1 MDIWVRRLAVAVL
14 LTVVDAQLPKPARA
28 PLVLHKP
35 FMVVWNAPTEQCRLR
50 YKVDLDLSV
59 FDIASNTNETLSG
72 SNVTIFYHTHLGY
85 YPYYSD
91 NGDPVNGG
99 VPQNESLIK
108 HLNKAKSD
116 IDYCIPMKKFQ
127 GLAVIDW
134 ENWRPQWDRNWGN
147 KSIYRNKSLEM
158 VRRRHPQWSEDK
170 IRKVAKEEF
179 ENAGKSFMNNTIL
192 LAEHMRP
199 NGLWGYYLYPDCYNY
214 DYKEHPQTYTGKCP
228 AIESSRN
235 DLLLWLWK
243 ESTALYPSIYLD
255 YILKSSPNAL
265 KFVHYRV
272 KEAIRVASIARK
284 DYVLP
289 VFVYSRPFYA
299 YTFHVL
305 TETDLVNTI
314 GESAALG
321 AAGVVLW
328 GSMRYASSKESCST
342 VKRYIDGPLGHYVIN
357 VTSAAKL
364 CSKVLC
370 KKNGRCIRKNSDSSA
385 YLHLSPT
392 NFKIRARHSERG
404 PRFQVTGEPSLESI
418 EAMRQ
423 RFMCQCY
430 QGWTGIFCE
439 LPDQRLMERWVHVVF
454 SGSRKQKFYVFL
466 LGVMQ
471 LLLHYTGGHRMGPCK
486 VGRSLMPICVL
497 IYIHMYMRIDE
508 RLSVYIIIHV
518 SISLAQKQQNSYEGC
533 EALFSAWWEQARRQ
547 LCNLIAWHI
556 WPLLPC
562 G

>member
-1 MDIWVRRLAVAVL
+1 VMTPRGPKKTVL
-14 LTVVDAQLPKPARA
+14 DA
-28 PLVLHKP
+28 PLLLHKP
-35 FMVVWNAPTEQCRLR
+35 FIVVWNAPTEQCRLR
-50 YKVDLDLSV
+50 YNVDLDLSV

-72 SNVTIFYHTHLGY
+72 SNVTIFYHTHLGH
-85 YPYYSD
+85 YPYYLD
-91 NGDPVNGG
+91 TGVPVNGG

-116 IDYCIPMKKFQ
+116 IDHSIPMKKFQ

-147 KSIYRNKSLEM
+147 KTIYRNKSLEL

-214 DYKEHPQTYTGKCP
+214 DYKEHPKVYTGRCP
-228 AIESSRN
+228 DIESSRN

-243 ESTALYPSIYLD
+243 ESIALYPSIYLD

-272 KEAIRVASIARK
+272 KEAIRIASVARK
-284 DYVLP
+284 DYV
-289 VFVYSRPFYA
+289 FFD
-299 YTFHVL
+299 TFL
-305 TETDLVNTI
+305 FQTDLVNTI

-321 AAGVVLW
+321 AAGLVLW
-328 GSMRYASSKESCST
+328 GSMQYASSKVSEVDLQMLT
-342 VKRYIDGPLGHYVIN
+342 DGPLGHYVIN

-370 KKNGRCIRKNSDSSA
+370 KKNGRCVRKISDSSA
-385 YLHLSPT
+385 YLHLSPEDI
-392 NFKIRARHSERG
+392 K
-404 PRFQVTGEPSLESI
+404 
-418 EAMRQ
+418 AMKQ
-423 RFMCQCY
+423 SFACQCY

-439 LPDQRLMERWVHVVF
+439 LPDRSLLEQWAHTLFNRSKNQMLNF
-454 SGSRKQKFYVFL
+454 LLFGSMQVFL
-466 LGVMQ
+466 L
-471 LLLHYTGGHRMGPCK
+471 L
-486 VGRSLMPICVL
+486 
-497 IYIHMYMRIDE
+497 
-508 RLSVYIIIHV
+508 IIH
-518 SISLAQKQQNSYEGC
+518 
-533 EALFSAWWEQARRQ
+533 
-547 LCNLIAWHI
+547 
-556 WPLLPC
+556 
-562 G
+562 

>member
-1 MDIWVRRLAVAVL
+1 LAVVAL
-14 LTVVDAQLPKPARA
+14 LTLAEAHLPKPARA

-50 YKVDLDLSV
+50 YKVDLDLAV
-59 FDIASNTNETLSG
+59 FDIASNINETLSG
-72 SNVTIFYHTHLGY
+72 PNVTIFYHTHLGY
-85 YPYYSD
+85 YPYYSE

-108 HLNKAKSD
+108 HLSKAKSD
-116 IDYCIPMKKFQ
+116 IEYCIPMKKFQ

-147 KSIYRNKSLEM
+147 KSIYRNKSLEI
-158 VRRRHPQWSEDK
+158 VRRRHP
-170 IRKVAKEEF
+170 R
-179 ENAGKSFMNNTIL
+179 
-192 LAEHMRP
+192 
-199 NGLWGYYLYPDCYNY
+199 
-214 DYKEHPQTYTGKCP
+214 HPQIYTGKCP
-228 AIESSRN
+228 PIESFRN

-284 DYVLP
+284 DYILP

-299 YTFHVL
+299 YTFHAL
-305 TETDLVNTI
+305 TERDLVNTI

-328 GSMRYASSKESCST
+328 GSMQYASSEESCLR

-392 NFKIRARHSERG
+392 DFKIHDRHSERG

-418 EAMRQ
+418 EAMKQ
-423 RFMCQCY
+423 RFICQCY

-439 LPDQRLMERWVHVVF
+439 
-454 SGSRKQKFYVFL
+454 
-466 LGVMQ
+466 
-471 LLLHYTGGHRMGPCK
+471 
-486 VGRSLMPICVL
+486 
-497 IYIHMYMRIDE
+497 
-508 RLSVYIIIHV
+508 
-518 SISLAQKQQNSYEGC
+518 
-533 EALFSAWWEQARRQ
+533 
-547 LCNLIAWHI
+547 
-556 WPLLPC
+556 
-562 G
+562 

>member
-1 MDIWVRRLAVAVL
+1 MCNLWIKWIEITML
-14 LTVVDAQLPKPARA
+14 LIMVDGQLLKQAKA
-28 PLVLHKP
+28 PLLLHKP
-35 FMVVWNAPTEQCRLR
+35 FIVVWNAPTEQCRLR
-50 YKVDLDLSV
+50 YKVDLDLRV

-72 SNVTIFYHTHLGY
+72 SNVTIFYHTHLGH
-85 YPYYSD
+85 YPYYLD
-91 NGDPVNGG
+91 NGVPINGG

-116 IDYCIPMKKFQ
+116 IDHSIPMKKFQ

-147 KSIYRNKSLEM
+147 KTIYRNKSLEL
-158 VRRRHPQWSEDK
+158 VRRHHPQWSEDK

-214 DYKEHPQTYTGKCP
+214 DYKEHPKVYTGRCP
-228 AIESSRN
+228 DIESSRN

-272 KEAIRVASIARK
+272 KEAIRIASVARK

-299 YTFHVL
+299 YTLHVL

-328 GSMRYASSKESCST
+328 GSMQYASSKESCSV
-342 VKRYIDGPLGHYVIN
+342 VKKYIDGPLGHYVIN

-370 KKNGRCIRKNSDSSA
+370 KKNGRCIRKIGDSSA
-385 YLHLSPT
+385 YLHLSP
-392 NFKIRARHSERG
+392 NSFEIGVHHSEKG
-404 PRFQVTGEPSLESI
+404 PRFFVTGKLRPEDMK
-418 EAMRQ
+418 AMKQ
-423 RFMCQCY
+423 SFTCQCY

-439 LPDQRLMERWVHVVF
+439 LPDRSLLEQWAHTLFNRSKNKMLNF
-454 SGSRKQKFYVFL
+454 LLFGSMQVFL
-466 LGVMQ
+466 L
-471 LLLHYTGGHRMGPCK
+471 L
-486 VGRSLMPICVL
+486 
-497 IYIHMYMRIDE
+497 
-508 RLSVYIIIHV
+508 IIH
-518 SISLAQKQQNSYEGC
+518 
-533 EALFSAWWEQARRQ
+533 
-547 LCNLIAWHI
+547 
-556 WPLLPC
+556 
-562 G
+562 

>member
-1 MDIWVRRLAVAVL
+1 MDCTVCIVVIPRVITVL
-14 LTVVDAQLPKPARA
+14 LIMADGQLLKQTEA
-28 PLVLHKP
+28 PLLLHKP
-35 FMVVWNAPTEQCRLR
+35 FIVVWNAPTEQCRLR

-72 SNVTIFYHTHLGY
+72 SNVTIFYHTHLGH
-85 YPYYSD
+85 YPYYLD
-91 NGDPVNGG
+91 NGIPINGG

-116 IDYCIPMKKFQ
+116 IDYSIPMKKFQ

-147 KSIYRNKSLEM
+147 KTIYRNKSLEL
-158 VRRRHPQWSEDK
+158 VRRQHPQWSEDK
-170 IRKVAKEEF
+170 IKKVAKEEF

-214 DYKEHPQTYTGKCP
+214 DYKEQPQAYTGKCP
-228 AIESSRN
+228 DIESSRN

-272 KEAIRVASIARK
+272 KEAIRIASMARK

-299 YTFHVL
+299 YTLHVL

-321 AAGVVLW
+321 AAGIVLW
-328 GSMRYASSKESCST
+328 GSMQYASSKESCSV
-342 VKRYIDGPLGHYVIN
+342 VKKYIDGPLGHYIIN

-370 KKNGRCIRKNSDSSA
+370 KKNGRCIRKISDSSA
-385 YLHLSPT
+385 YLHLSP
-392 NFKIRARHSERG
+392 NSFEIGVLHSDKSQ
-404 PRFQVTGEPSLESI
+404 RFFVTGKARLEDI
-418 EAMRQ
+418 KAMEQ
-423 RFMCQCY
+423 SFTCQCY
-430 QGWTGIFCE
+430 QGWTGVFCE
-439 LPDQRLMERWVHVVF
+439 LPDRSLLEQWVRTLF
-454 SGSRKQKFYVFL
+454 NRSKNQMLSFLLFGAMQVFL
-466 LGVMQ
+466 L
-471 LLLHYTGGHRMGPCK
+471 
-486 VGRSLMPICVL
+486 L
-497 IYIHMYMRIDE
+497 ITH
-508 RLSVYIIIHV
+508 
-518 SISLAQKQQNSYEGC
+518 
-533 EALFSAWWEQARRQ
+533 
-547 LCNLIAWHI
+547 
-556 WPLLPC
+556 
-562 G
+562 